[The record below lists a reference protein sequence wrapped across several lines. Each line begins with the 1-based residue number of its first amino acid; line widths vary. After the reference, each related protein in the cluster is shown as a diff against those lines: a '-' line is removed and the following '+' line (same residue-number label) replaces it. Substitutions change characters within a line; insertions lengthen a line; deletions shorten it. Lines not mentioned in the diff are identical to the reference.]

1 MRSRAAAALLT
12 TSGFDRAYTMQGGI
26 SAWEGLVAH
35 GSPEAGMAY
44 FGDAVKPQELAR
56 LAWLLEDGSRLFY
69 VRLDEFLTDDDAKR
83 LFQELARAEVHHAK
97 TVAGLYKSFSRD
109 RAVDED
115 LPAERDHVM
124 EGGIK
129 VDEALL
135 WAREKDLTSILEFS
149 LSLEANAYDTY
160 IRMERELEGD
170 VKRIFLLLAEEE
182 KKHLSR
188 LAALLDKKV

>member
-12 TSGFDRAYTMQGGI
+12 TSGFEKAYTMQGGI

-35 GSPEAGMAY
+35 GSPEAGTAY
-44 FGDAVKPQELAR
+44 FDDAVTPQELAH

-69 VRLDEFLTDDDAKR
+69 VRLDEFLRDDDAKR
-83 LFQELARAEVHHAK
+83 LFLELAKAEVSHEQ
-97 TVAGLYKSFSRD
+97 TVAELYKSFSGGRSVEADLHSGRD
-109 RAVDED
+109 DI
-115 LPAERDHVM
+115 M

-135 WAREKDLTSILEFS
+135 WARGKDLTDILEFS
-149 LSLEANAYDTY
+149 LSLEANAYDAY
-160 IRMERELEGD
+160 IRMERKLEGD
-170 VKRIFLLLAEEE
+170 AKKVFLLLAEEE
-182 KKHLSR
+182 LKHLER